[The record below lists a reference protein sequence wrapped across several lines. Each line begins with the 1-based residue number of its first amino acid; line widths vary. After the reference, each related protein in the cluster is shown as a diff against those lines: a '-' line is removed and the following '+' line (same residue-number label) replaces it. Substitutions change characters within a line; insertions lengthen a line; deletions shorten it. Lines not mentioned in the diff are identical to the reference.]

1 VPAQISG
8 SPAFLQLEL
17 SPRPAR
23 FDDSPGTTMI
33 SPGSELEINIA
44 DFAARLLG
52 ALETMPRAR
61 LTAQAIL
68 DQFPTSTTTV
78 YILEED
84 DEGQFWSVRA
94 SLGEG
99 AEPDPT
105 VPAEAGTLGAVFRD
119 PRIVVFEGNTL
130 VREDYA
136 HLNVRRT
143 VKSLAC
149 LPLLRGEKLVGAI
162 EVLSFDEP
170 LRLPRLKALG
180 GIAEVAA
187 ASLVSSQAY
196 EQERHNSL
204 TSVTRLT
211 QFYDIEKVFSSTL
224 EMDEL
229 LPIIGSKMR
238 EMLECQAVNLWLVQ
252 GDGSIRLLHQSGEEP
267 TTHQNMVQKG
277 GEGLAGDVSDNGEA
291 ILIDD
296 PDDERLV
303 RRNANTDGDRVES
316 IMVAPL
322 MDKESLVGVVE
333 AVNRL
338 DSAPFDEDD
347 LFVINSLN
355 ESAAIALHNASLLL
369 AERKVEV
376 LETLVRVSQEITSTL
391 NLERVLQTIVNAPQA
406 VIPYERAAIALEQN
420 GRYKLAAVTGLTQV
434 DSDAPDIAPLN
445 DILRWAML
453 SDETVHIRQHGE
465 EIDPSRAE
473 TRTKFQTYFET
484 TGMRGFYTMP
494 LSDDTGRVGVLCF
507 ESPDPDFLTT
517 SHLEILQVL
526 AGQATVALRNAQ
538 MYKEVPF
545 ISVLEPVLAQKRKF
559 MALGKRRRSLLIGAA
574 VGAIIFLAAFPWPL
588 RIEGDAVVAP
598 LHSAHLQPELEGIIS
613 KVYVRE
619 GERVSRGQVLAELA
633 DWDARAKL
641 AQAQAKY
648 QATMLQ
654 MNHAL
659 ATNDGAEAGIQR
671 VQADYWKSEVERSQ
685 ELLDR
690 TRLRSPIDGI
700 VATPHVENMV
710 GRRLEFGDV
719 FAEVV
724 DTSRAI
730 VDVAIDNAEAS
741 LLRTGEK
748 ASVKLNSFP
757 TRVFR
762 GDVMVVSPKATLQGE
777 DRVFFARVAVPNSDG
792 AILAGMEGRGKVRAG
807 WYPAGYALF
816 RRPLLWLYSR
826 IWTWFGL

>member
-1 VPAQISG
+1 MKFQ
-8 SPAFLQLEL
+8 
-17 SPRPAR
+17 
-23 FDDSPGTTMI
+23 
-33 SPGSELEINIA
+33 GSELELNIA
-44 DFAARLLG
+44 GFAARLLEVP
-52 ALETMPRAR
+52 ETAGRAR
-61 LTAQAIL
+61 ATAQAIL
-68 DQFPTSTTTV
+68 NQFPGVTTIIYV
-78 YILEED
+78 LEED
-84 DEGQFWSVRA
+84 PDGPFWSVRA
-94 SLGEG
+94 TLGESV
-99 AEPDPT
+99 EPDPT
-105 VPAEAGTLGAVFRD
+105 VAADAGTLGGIFND
-119 PRIVVFEGNTL
+119 PRTIVVEGKTL
-130 VREDYA
+130 VREDFA

-143 VKSLAC
+143 VKGLAC
-149 LPLLRGEKLVGAI
+149 VPLMYGEILTGAI
-162 EVLSFDEP
+162 EILSFDAP
-170 LRLPRLKALG
+170 LRTPLLEGLQPLF
-180 GIAEVAA
+180 EVAA
-187 ASLVSSQAY
+187 SALAAGQAY
-196 EQERHNSL
+196 ERERNNSL
-204 TSVTRLT
+204 NSLTRLT

-229 LPIIGSKMR
+229 LPIIGGKVR
-238 EMLECQAVNLWLVQ
+238 EMLECQAVNVWLVQ
-252 GDGSIRLLHQSGEEP
+252 GDGSICLMHQSGADP
-267 TTHQNMVQKG
+267 GTHEGMVQKG
-277 GEGLAGDVSDNGEA
+277 GEGIAGDVSDNGEA
-291 ILIDD
+291 VLIDD
-296 PDDERLV
+296 PADDRLV
-303 RRNANTDGDRVES
+303 RRNQNTEGDAIRS
-316 IMVAPL
+316 IIVASL

-338 DSAPFDEDD
+338 DDAPFDEDD
-347 LFVINSLN
+347 LFVLTSLN

-376 LETLVRVSQEITSTL
+376 LETLVRVSQEITATL
-391 NLERVLQTIVNAPQA
+391 NLDRVLQTIVNAPQA

-420 GRYKLAAVTGLTQV
+420 GKYKLASVTGLAQV
-434 DSDAPDIAPLN
+434 DPDAPDIAPLN
-445 DILRWAML
+445 DVLRWVML
-453 SDETVHIRQHGE
+453 SDEKVHIRQHGDD
-465 EIDPSRAE
+465 IDVEREE
-473 TRTKFQTYFET
+473 TRTKFRSYFELS
-484 TGMRGFYTMP
+484 GMRGFYALP
-494 LSDDTGRVGVLCF
+494 LSDDTGRVGVLGL
-507 ESPDPDFLTT
+507 ESADPDFL
-517 SHLEILQVL
+517 SAAHLEILQVL

-559 MALGKRRRSLLIGAA
+559 MALGKRRRSLLVGAA
-574 VGAIIFLAAFPWPL
+574 VCFTIFLAAFPWPL
-588 RIEGDAVVAP
+588 RVEGDAVVAP

-633 DWDARAKL
+633 DWDARARL

-654 MNHAL
+654 MNRAL

-700 VATPHVENMV
+700 VATPQVENMV

-757 TRVFR
+757 TRLFR

-777 DRVFFARVAVPNSDG
+777 DRVFFARVVVSNSDG